1 MRAGRRDKVRRSF
14 RAAQG
19 ARWAGDKGPAPPQLG
34 GKLRPVGRDTSGSR
48 IVTQIYCLVESNNI
62 SSLVASDLELVLGA
76 LARIHTRCRPR
87 ALPVSEGAT
96 VSPHQARL
104 LGYLD
109 RDDPAM
115 VTELAESLGV
125 TSSTMSLTLGR
136 LERSGLVSRERDP
149 EDRRVMNVRLTEEGE
164 RIREVAR
171 PFDADSVDAALLRL
185 RPDERREAVRGLALL
200 ADAVE
205 AGS

>member
-1 MRAGRRDKVRRSF
+1 
-14 RAAQG
+14 
-19 ARWAGDKGPAPPQLG
+19 LG
-34 GKLRPVGRDTSGSR
+34 HL
-48 IVTQIYCLVESNNI
+48 
-62 SSLVASDLELVLGA
+62 DLA
-76 LARIHTRCRPR
+76 
-87 ALPVSEGAT
+87 
-96 VSPHQARL
+96 
-104 LGYLD
+104 
-109 RDDPAM
+109 DPAM

-125 TSSTMSLTLGR
+125 TPSTMSLTLGR
-136 LERSGLVSRERDP
+136 LERAGLVSRERDP

-164 RIREVAR
+164 RIRETAR